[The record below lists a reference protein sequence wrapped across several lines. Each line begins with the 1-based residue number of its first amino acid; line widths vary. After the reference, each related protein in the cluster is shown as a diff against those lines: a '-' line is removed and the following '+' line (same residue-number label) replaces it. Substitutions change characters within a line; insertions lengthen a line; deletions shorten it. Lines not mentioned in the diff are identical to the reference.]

1 MRGRELAS
9 FEQEEVDT
17 KMGEVNLMQEVSED
31 LIVGFDSHKDVKGA
45 LGLAQIPVEGE
56 SKKVG
61 ERGGLGDGGR

>member
-1 MRGRELAS
+1 MGGRELAT
-9 FEQEEVDT
+9 FEQEEVDA

-31 LIVGFDSHKDVKGA
+31 LVMGFDSHEDVKGA

-61 ERGGLGDGGR
+61 EGGGLGDGGR